1 MNLFIGM
8 DRPTW
13 AYLLFL
19 VLFSAFSLLGVAV
32 VLDKERL
39 FLPPCRVTGRCK
51 HYMISQLETGKFVI
65 VGEPRVHNSLE
76 DMVKFHMKVLTHM
89 KPLTSPSPP
98 SSLISFSFLSPSYLS
113 IYLSSP
119 SLFQHPVNM
128 EGDLLTLPCGQEMG
142 QVDYGDLLDEDD
154 PNFIPVNQ
162 PPTIPPRVRAAS
174 SFCASLYLRLMGI
187 A

>member
-1 MNLFIGM
+1 M
-8 DRPTW
+8 
-13 AYLLFL
+13 
-19 VLFSAFSLLGVAV
+19 AV
-32 VLDKERL
+32 VLGKEWL
-39 FLPPCRVTGRCK
+39 FLSPCRVTGRCK

-76 DMVKFHMKVLTHM
+76 DMVKFHMKVLTHI
-89 KPLTSPSPP
+89 KSLTSPSPP
-98 SSLISFSFLSPSYLS
+98 GSVSLSHLIT
-113 IYLSSP
+113 YLSSP

-174 SFCASLYLRLMGI
+174 SV
-187 A
+187 